1 MLVIQFLVTRV
12 RDYNIIICLYTVTI
26 PRVNIIAV
34 IYTPFVL
41 IENVQLFVPKG
52 PDILSISHEVL
63 RWSIYGG
70 WVITINQ

>member
-1 MLVIQFLVTRV
+1 MG
-12 RDYNIIICLYTVTI
+12 YT
-26 PRVNIIAV
+26 
-34 IYTPFVL
+34 FVL